1 MCDGSKLSEIPIPK
15 GTELL
20 MGYLS
25 CNVNKN
31 LWGDDALEWKPD
43 RWLEGVSETV
53 TEARIPG
60 VYSKMWVSEVL
71 RGRCRK
77 AG

>member
-20 MGYLS
+20 MGFLG

-31 LWGDDALEWKPD
+31 LWDDDALEWKPD
-43 RWLEGVSETV
+43 RWLKGVPEAV

-60 VYSKMWVSEVL
+60 VYSNM
-71 RGRCRK
+71 
-77 AG
+77 